1 MGAKK
6 ARNKERFQEKLMSW
20 RPALVNLAVH
30 LWGAGM
36 RRKSLIF
43 KNTDSVSPLFFFFS
57 TWKWGLEKEPLKEKG
72 NSHYE
77 NRMAGHMSETCTNQR
92 VILKPSYSQDA
103 AGRLKMWVSTW

>member
-1 MGAKK
+1 MLVCRTYVIEKGEHGKEMGAKK

-43 KNTDSVSPLFFFFS
+43 KNTDSVSPHFFFQY
-57 TWKWGLEKEPLKEKG
+57 TEMG
-72 NSHYE
+72 
-77 NRMAGHMSETCTNQR
+77 AGEGTFKREGKQS
-92 VILKPSYSQDA
+92 L
-103 AGRLKMWVSTW
+103 